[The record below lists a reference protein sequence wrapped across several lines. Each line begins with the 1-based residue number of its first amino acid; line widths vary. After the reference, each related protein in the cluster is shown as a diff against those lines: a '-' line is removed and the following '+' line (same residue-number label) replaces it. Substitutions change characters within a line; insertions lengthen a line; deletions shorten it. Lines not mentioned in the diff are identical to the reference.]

1 VEPVWLAAPP
11 CRHRVAFVAT
21 SISGATGIVVSV
33 PFIKERTN
41 EGLQTFDQAR
51 FARLQRKAIGQDDA
65 FRFADSPNNLRL
77 RMKGIR

>member
-1 VEPVWLAAPP
+1 MWLAAPP

-21 SISGATGIVVSV
+21 SISSATGIVVSV

-41 EGLQTFDQAR
+41 EGLQTFDQAL
-51 FARLQRKAIGQDDA
+51 FGLIQRKTIGQEDA
-65 FRFADSPNNLRL
+65 LRFADSPNNLRL